1 MTYSEKAGLEAEK
14 AARIEVHNEHVLLRV
29 CISSMFSTDSMGELC
44 RMHDSAR
51 KGLEKIY
58 AYHEARVRQL
68 HVIGGGGS

>member
-14 AARIEVHNEHVLLRV
+14 AARITVHNEYDLLKG
-29 CISSMFSTDSMGELC
+29 CINRIFVTDDMDELC
-44 RMHDSAR
+44 RLHDSAR

-68 HVIGGGGS
+68 DVIGGGGS